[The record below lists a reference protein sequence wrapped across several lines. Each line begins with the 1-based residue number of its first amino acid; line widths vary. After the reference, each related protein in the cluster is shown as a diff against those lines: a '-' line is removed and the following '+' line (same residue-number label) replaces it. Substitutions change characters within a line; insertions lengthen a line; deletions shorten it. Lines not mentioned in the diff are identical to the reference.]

1 MDIALKEIWIDRPN
15 RQRKEI
21 AVEDLLES
29 IPRRGV
35 LVPIIVVA
43 EIGPA
48 GQPYKL
54 LAGERRFTASTKLGL
69 ASIPARLLTDL
80 PPLDQQVVEF
90 EENLRRKDLGWQ
102 DQCLAMAG
110 LHEVLRQQHGEEWN
124 YTKTAENLGYSPA
137 WVQRCCR
144 VAKELHRENVRG
156 MESAT
161 RAYNFLA
168 REDERVAADAVS
180 NLLSTAA
187 EAATG
192 ALDRSSGSDPLAD
205 LFDASTPPENPGN
218 VLSPNAPAKSA
229 RHAPLVTPAEQS
241 ILQQSFLDWAPA
253 YRGEPFNLI
262 HCDFPYGVNVFGGP
276 WSGKLTTPGYDDS
289 ADIYERLIICLC
301 ENLDHV
307 MAHSG
312 HLVFWLSGDIKI
324 QAKTLQMFAELA
336 PTLAFNSFPLIWLK
350 SDNVGIVPDPKR
362 EPRRV
367 YETALIASREDR
379 LLVKPVANAIAA
391 PTNKEHHPH
400 TKPEPV
406 LKHFLQMFVD
416 SNTRMLDP
424 TCGGG
429 SSLRAAEAL
438 GAEHV
443 IGLEIN
449 DEYVANARRA
459 LNHSRVL
466 RKASSIQKEQ
476 PHDNAKSG

>member
-1 MDIALKEIWIDRPN
+1 MDIALSQIWIDRPS

-21 AVEDLLES
+21 EIEDLLES

-35 LVPIIVVA
+35 LVPIIVI
-43 EIGPA
+43 EEKGPA

-54 LAGERRFTASTKLGL
+54 IAGERRYTASRQLN
-69 ASIPARLLTDL
+69 IPTIPCRLLTDL
-80 PPLDQQVVEF
+80 PLIEQRVVEF

-102 DQCLAMAG
+102 DQCVAMAG
-110 LHEVLRQQHGEEWN
+110 LHDILCQQNGDAWNFVKTGES
-124 YTKTAENLGYSPA
+124 LGYSSS

-144 VAKELHRENVRG
+144 VAKELHRDNVRG

-161 RAYNFLA
+161 RAYNYIA
-168 REDERVAADAVS
+168 REDERVAADAIS
-180 NLLSTAA
+180 NLLHDATAA
-187 EAATG
+187 AKEDLAGPSAG
-192 ALDRSSGSDPLAD
+192 DVLDD
-205 LFDASTPPENPGN
+205 LLSASTPREKPATGP
-218 VLSPNAPAKSA
+218 SMARPTAPAI
-229 RHAPLVTPAEQS
+229 TPSENS
-241 ILQQSFLDWAPA
+241 ILQQSFLEWAPA
-253 YRGEPFNLI
+253 YSDEPFNLI

-276 WSGKLTTPGYDDS
+276 WSGKTATSGYDDS
-289 ADIYERLIICLC
+289 PHIYDELIHCLC
-301 ENLDHV
+301 ENLDRV

-312 HLVFWLSGDIKI
+312 HIVFWLSGDIEI
-324 QAKTLQMFAELA
+324 QHRTLQMFAEHA
-336 PTLAFNSFPLIWLK
+336 PTLAFNTFPLIWMK

-362 EPRRV
+362 EPRRI

-379 LLVKPVANAIAA
+379 LLVRPVANAISA

-416 SNTRMLDP
+416 TNTRMLDP

-438 GAEHV
+438 GAEYV
-443 IGLEIN
+443 LGLEIN

-459 LNHSRVL
+459 LHNSRVL
-466 RKASSIQKEQ
+466 RKASALQKEQ
-476 PHDNAKSG
+476 NSDKSKTDTPD

>member
-1 MDIALKEIWIDRPN
+1 MDIALKEIWIDRPS

-21 AVEDLLES
+21 VVEDLLES

-35 LVPIIVVA
+35 LVPIIVTA
-43 EIGPA
+43 EVGPA

-54 LAGERRFTASTKLGL
+54 LAGERRYTASTKLGL
-69 ASIPARLLTDL
+69 PTIPARLLNDL
-80 PPLDQQVVEF
+80 PAVEQRVIEF

-110 LHEVLRQQHGEEWN
+110 LHEVLCQQHGAEWN
-124 YTKTAENLGYSPA
+124 YSKSAENLGYSPA

-144 VAKELHRENVRG
+144 VAKELHRENVRA

-161 RAYNFLA
+161 RAYNFIS

-180 NLLSTAA
+180 NLLSTAS
-187 EAATG
+187 EAVA
-192 ALDRSSGSDPLAD
+192 DRLEGQSGIDPLAD
-205 LFDASTPPENPGN
+205 LLNASTPPENPGN
-218 VLSPNAPAKSA
+218 SLSPDAPGKSA

-276 WSGKLTTPGYDDS
+276 WSGKLTTSGYDDS
-289 ADIYERLIICLC
+289 ADIYERLIVCLC
-301 ENLDHV
+301 ENLDHL

-362 EPRRV
+362 EPRRI

-379 LLVKPVANAIAA
+379 LLVKPVANAIAS

-438 GAEHV
+438 GADHV

-449 DEYVANARRA
+449 DEYVMNARRA

-466 RKASSIQKEQ
+466 RKASSLQKEQ
-476 PHDNAKSG
+476 SNV

>member
-1 MDIALKEIWIDRPN
+1 MEISLKDIWIDRAT
-15 RQRKEI
+15 RQRKEVI
-21 AVEDLLES
+21 VDDLLES
-29 IPRRGV
+29 IPRNGV
-35 LVPIIVVA
+35 LVPIIVLP
-43 EIGPA
+43 EEGPA

-54 LAGERRFTASTKLGL
+54 IAGERRYTASTKLGR
-69 ASIPARLLTDL
+69 ATIPAHLLSEL
-80 PPLDQQVVEF
+80 SPVEQRVVEF

-110 LHEVLRQQHGEEWN
+110 LHEVLGQQNGPEWN

-144 VAKELHRENVRG
+144 VAKELYRDNVRQ

-161 RAYNFLA
+161 RAYNFIS

-180 NLLSTAA
+180 NLLSTAT
-187 EAATG
+187 EAVA
-192 ALDRSSGSDPLAD
+192 DRLSGQSGIDPLDD
-205 LFDASTPPENPGN
+205 LMNATTPPENQSSG
-218 VLSPNAPAKSA
+218 LSPDAPAKSA
-229 RHAPLVTPAEQS
+229 RHAPLITPAEAS
-241 ILQQSFLDWAPA
+241 ILQQSFLEWAPA

-262 HCDFPYGVNVFGGP
+262 HCDFPYGVNVFGGA
-276 WSGKLTTPGYDDS
+276 WSGKKSWSNYDDA
-289 ADIYERLIICLC
+289 ADVYEKLIHALC
-301 ENLDHV
+301 ANLDRI

-324 QAKTLQMFAELA
+324 QAKTLEMFAELA
-336 PTLAFNSFPLIWLK
+336 PQLSFCNFPLIWVK

-362 EPRRV
+362 EPRRI

-379 LLVKPVANAIAA
+379 LLVKPVSNAIAS

-443 IGLEIN
+443 LGLEI
-449 DEYVANARRA
+449 DDDYVANARRA

-466 RKASSIQKEQ
+466 RKASSLQKEQ
-476 PHDNAKSG
+476 NNDAGKSS

>member
-1 MDIALKEIWIDRPN
+1 MDIALTDIWIDRAS

-21 AVEDLLES
+21 VIDDLLAS
-29 IPRRGV
+29 IPLRGV

-43 EIGPA
+43 EPGPT
-48 GQPYKL
+48 GQTYKL
-54 LAGERRFTASTKLGL
+54 IAGERRYTACRQLSMST
-69 ASIPARLLTDL
+69 IPSRLLGDL
-80 PPLDQQVVEF
+80 SPLEQQAVEF

-110 LHEVLRQQHGEEWN
+110 LHATLCRQYGEAWN
-124 YTKTAENLGYSPA
+124 YTKTADNLGFSPA

-144 VAKELHRENVRG
+144 VAKELHRDNVKA

-161 RAYNFLA
+161 RAYNFIA
-168 REDERVAADAVS
+168 REDERMAADAVS
-180 NLLSTAA
+180 NLLSTAS
-187 EAATG
+187 EAAADASFG
-192 ALDRSSGSDPLAD
+192 GDGIDPLDD
-205 LFDASTPPENPGN
+205 LLNASTPPENPGKAP
-218 VLSPNAPAKSA
+218 STNAPAKSA
-229 RHAPLVTPAEQS
+229 RITPETTPAEQS
-241 ILQQSFLDWAPA
+241 ILQQSFLEWAPA

-276 WSGKLTTPGYDDS
+276 WSGKLTTSGYDDS
-289 ADIYERLIICLC
+289 EHIYDRLIECLC
-301 ENLDHV
+301 KNLDRL
-307 MAHSG
+307 MSHSG
-312 HLVFWLSGDIKI
+312 HLVFWLSGDITI
-324 QAKTLQMFAELA
+324 QARTLQMFAQMA
-336 PTLAFNSFPLIWLK
+336 PTLAFNNFPLIWLK

-362 EPRRV
+362 EPRRI

-379 LLVKPVANAIAA
+379 LLVRPVANAIAA

-416 SNTRMLDP
+416 RNTRMLDP

-466 RKASSIQKEQ
+466 RKASTIQKEQ
-476 PHDNAKSG
+476 PNV

>member
-1 MDIALKEIWIDRPN
+1 MDISLKEIWIDRAN
-15 RQRKEI
+15 RQRKELVI
-21 AVEDLLES
+21 DDLLES
-29 IPRRGV
+29 IPRNGV
-35 LVPIIVVA
+35 LVPIILLP
-43 EIGPA
+43 EEGPA

-54 LAGERRFTASTKLGL
+54 IAGERRYTASTKLGL
-69 ASIPARLLTDL
+69 PTIPARML
-80 PPLDQQVVEF
+80 PELSAVEQRVVEF

-110 LHEVLRQQHGEEWN
+110 LHEVLTQQHGSEWN

-144 VAKELHRENVRG
+144 VAKELHRDNVRQ

-161 RAYNFLA
+161 RAYNFIS

-180 NLLSTAA
+180 NLLSTATEAVA
-187 EAATG
+187 ER
-192 ALDRSSGSDPLAD
+192 LSGQSGIDPLDD
-205 LFDASTPPENPGN
+205 L
-218 VLSPNAPAKSA
+218 LNATTAQKTGHSDDLAEGPAQSA
-229 RHAPLVTPAEQS
+229 RHAPLVTPAESS
-241 ILQQSFLDWAPA
+241 ILQQSFLEWAPA

-262 HCDFPYGVNVFGGP
+262 HCDFPYGVNVFGGA
-276 WSGKLTTPGYDDS
+276 WSGKLTTSGYDDG
-289 ADIYERLIICLC
+289 ADIYIKLIECLC
-301 ENLDHV
+301 ANLDRI

-312 HLVFWLSGDIKI
+312 HMVFWLSGDIKI

-336 PTLAFNSFPLIWLK
+336 PQLSFCNFPLIWLK

-362 EPRRV
+362 EPRRI

-379 LLVKPVANAIAA
+379 LLVKPVSNAIAS

-416 SNTRMLDP
+416 TNTRMLDP

-443 IGLEIN
+443 LGLEIN
-449 DEYVANARRA
+449 DEYLANARRA

-466 RKASSIQKEQ
+466 RKASSMQKEQ
-476 PHDNAKSG
+476 KHDTAKSS

>member
-1 MDIALKEIWIDRPN
+1 MDIELKNIWIDRAS

-21 AVEDLLES
+21 VIDDLLES

-35 LVPIIVVA
+35 LVPIIVLA
-43 EIGPA
+43 EEGPA

-54 LAGERRFTASTKLGL
+54 IAGERRFTASRQLSIPT
-69 ASIPARLLTDL
+69 IPARLLSDL
-80 PPLDQQVVEF
+80 DPLEQRVVEL

-102 DQCLAMAG
+102 DQCIAMATI
-110 LHEVLRQQHGEEWN
+110 HEVLTKTHGDGWS
-124 YTKTAENLGYSPA
+124 YSKTAENLGFSVP
-137 WVQRCCR
+137 WVTRCCR
-144 VAKELHRENVRG
+144 VAKELHRDNVRN

-161 RAYNFLA
+161 RAFNFIS

-180 NLLSTAA
+180 NLLHSATEAANDALDGTAGGDALDDLLTASTAR
-187 EAATG
+187 ENGGAT
-192 ALDRSSGSDPLAD
+192 P
-205 LFDASTPPENPGN
+205 
-218 VLSPNAPAKSA
+218 SPDEPAKSA

-241 ILQQSFLDWAPA
+241 ILQESFLDWAPA

-262 HCDFPYGVNVFGGP
+262 HCDFPYGVNVFGGQ
-276 WSGKLTTPGYDDS
+276 WSGKLTTPGYIDT
-289 ADIYERLIICLC
+289 ADIYEKLIACLC
-301 ENLDHV
+301 NNLDRM

-324 QAKTLQMFAELA
+324 QAKTLQMFSELA
-336 PTLAFNSFPLIWLK
+336 PQLSFCNFPLIWVK

-362 EPRRV
+362 EPRRI

-379 LLVKPVANAIAA
+379 LLVKPVSNAIAS

-466 RKASSIQKEQ
+466 RKASSLQKEQ
-476 PHDNAKSG
+476 TQ

>member
-1 MDIALKEIWIDRPN
+1 MDISLKDIWIDRGS

-21 AVEDLLES
+21 IIDDLLES
-29 IPRRGV
+29 IPRNGV
-35 LVPIIVVA
+35 LVPIILVA
-43 EIGPA
+43 ETGPA
-48 GQPYKL
+48 NQPYKL
-54 LAGERRFTASTKLGL
+54 IAGERRFTASRQLGL
-69 ASIPARLLTDL
+69 PDIPARLLSDL
-80 PPLDQQVVEF
+80 SPIEQRVVEL

-102 DQCLAMAG
+102 DQCLAMASI
-110 LHEVLRQQHGEEWN
+110 HEVLGQQHGDSWN
-124 YTKTAENLGYSPA
+124 YTKTADNLGYSPA

-144 VAKELHRENVRG
+144 VAKELHRDNVRM

-161 RAYNFLA
+161 RAYNFIS

-180 NLLSTAA
+180 NLLHSATAA
-187 EAATG
+187 ANDALEGVEGSNPLDDLLDATTGQKTPHTG
-192 ALDRSSGSDPLAD
+192 ASAD
-205 LFDASTPPENPGN
+205 APP
-218 VLSPNAPAKSA
+218 KSA
-229 RHAPLVTPAEQS
+229 RTAPLITPADQS
-241 ILQQSFLDWAPA
+241 ILQESFLDWAPA

-262 HCDFPYGVNVFGGP
+262 HCDFPYGVNVFGGA
-276 WSGKLTTPGYDDS
+276 WSGKRTTSGYDDG
-289 ADIYERLIICLC
+289 ADVYIKLIECLC
-301 ENLDHV
+301 ANLDRI

-324 QAKTLQMFAELA
+324 QARTLEMFSDLA
-336 PTLAFNSFPLIWLK
+336 PNLSFCNFPLIWVK

-362 EPRRV
+362 EPRRI

-379 LLVKPVANAIAA
+379 LLVKPVSNAIAS

-416 SNTRMLDP
+416 SNTRFLDP

-438 GAEHV
+438 GADHV

-449 DEYVANARRA
+449 DEYVTNARRA
-459 LNHSRVL
+459 LNQSRVL
-466 RKASSIQKEQ
+466 RKASSMQKEQ
-476 PHDNAKSG
+476 TS

>member
-1 MDIALKEIWIDRPN
+1 MDVALKDIWIDRAS

-21 AVEDLLES
+21 LIEDLLES

-35 LVPIIVVA
+35 LVPIIVVP
-43 EIGPA
+43 EVGP
-48 GQPYKL
+48 GNQPYKL
-54 LAGERRFTASTKLGL
+54 LAGERRYTASRQLGL
-69 ASIPARLLTDL
+69 SSIPARLLSDL
-80 PPLDQQVVEF
+80 SLIEQRVVEL

-102 DQCLAMAG
+102 DQCLAMASI
-110 LHEVLRQQHGEEWN
+110 HEVLIQQSGDPDWSF
-124 YTKTAENLGYSPA
+124 TKTAENLGYSPA
-137 WVQRCCR
+137 WVQRCVR
-144 VAKELHRENVRG
+144 VAKELHRDNVRN

-161 RAYNFLA
+161 RAYNFIS
-168 REDERVAADAVS
+168 REDERVASDAIS
-180 NLLSTAA
+180 NLLHSATKAA
-187 EAATG
+187 NEAIDG
-192 ALDRSSGSDPLAD
+192 AEGTDPLDD
-205 LFDASTPPENPGN
+205 LLDAPTATENPGKGP
-218 VLSPNAPAKSA
+218 STNAPESA
-229 RHAPLVTPAEQS
+229 RQAPLVTPAEQS

-253 YRGEPFNLI
+253 YNGEPFNLI
-262 HCDFPYGVNVFGGP
+262 HCDFPYGVNVFGGK
-276 WSGKLTTPGYDDS
+276 WSGKLTTSGYNDS
-289 ADIYERLIICLC
+289 ADIYEKLIVCLC
-301 ENLDHV
+301 ENLDRL

-324 QAKTLQMFAELA
+324 QARTLQMFAELA
-336 PTLAFNSFPLIWLK
+336 PTLAFNSFPLIWVK

-362 EPRRV
+362 EPRRI

-379 LLVKPVANAIAA
+379 LLVKPVSNAIAS

-466 RKASSIQKEQ
+466 RKASSLQKEQ
-476 PHDNAKSG
+476 SNV